1 MGLEV
6 ILGLV
11 GTLGGMVFPSIVDFV
26 KKKWI
31 PASNDTPERTMGTLA
46 TTKPETLAPYVAS
59 LAAYLEAQ
67 VKFFNRDV
75 VGTPS
80 VWVVNLRA
88 AIRPIAVIGS
98 FVIIGLDM
106 LQSLKLDPATRAGLL
121 TVIGNWIGSRITGN
135 GG

>member
-1 MGLEV
+1 MGLDV

-11 GTLGGMVFPSIVDFV
+11 GTLAGMVFPSIVDFV

-46 TTKPETLAPYVAS
+46 TTKPETLAPYVQS
-59 LAAYLEAQ
+59 LALYLEAQ

-80 VWVVNLRA
+80 TWVIDLRA
-88 AIRPIAVIGS
+88 AIRPMAVILA
-98 FVIIGLDM
+98 FAIIGLDM
-106 LQSLKLDPATRAGLL
+106 LKQLQLDPATRAGLL
-121 TVIGNWIGSRITGN
+121 TVIGNWIGSRIAGN

>member
-1 MGLEV
+1 MGLDV
-6 ILGLV
+6 ILGLA
-11 GTLGGMVFPSIVDFV
+11 GTLAGMVFPSIVDFV

-46 TTKPETLAPYVAS
+46 TTKPETLAPYVQS
-59 LAAYLEAQ
+59 LALYLEAQ

-80 VWVVNLRA
+80 TWVIDLRA
-88 AIRPIAVIGS
+88 AIRPMAVILA
-98 FVIIGLDM
+98 FAIIGLDM
-106 LQSLKLDPATRAGLL
+106 LKQLQLDPATRAGLL
-121 TVIGNWIGSRITGN
+121 TVIGNWIGSRIAGN

>member
-46 TTKPETLAPYVAS
+46 TTKPETLGPYVQS
-59 LAAYLEAQ
+59 LALYLEAQ

-80 VWVVNLRA
+80 TWVVNLRA
-88 AIRPIAVIGS
+88 AIRPLAVIGS
-98 FVIIGLDM
+98 FLIIGFEYVG
-106 LQSLKLDPATRAGLL
+106 SFKLDPATRTGLL
-121 TVIGNWIGSRITGN
+121 TVIGNWIGSRIIPN

>member
-1 MGLEV
+1 MGLDV

-46 TTKPETLAPYVAS
+46 TTKPETLAPYVQS
-59 LAAYLEAQ
+59 LALYLEAQ

-80 VWVVNLRA
+80 VWVINLRA
-88 AIRPIAVIGS
+88 AIRPMAVILS
-98 FVIIGLDM
+98 FAIVGLDM
-106 LQSLKLDPATRAGLL
+106 LKQLQLDPATRAGLL
-121 TVIGNWIGSRITGN
+121 TVIGNWIGSRITN
-135 GG
+135 GGS

>member
-46 TTKPETLAPYVAS
+46 TTKPETLAPYVQS
-59 LAAYLEAQ
+59 LSLYLEAQ

-75 VGTPS
+75 VGTS
-80 VWVVNLRA
+80 STWVINLRA
-88 AIRPIAVIGS
+88 AIRPVAVILS
-98 FVIIGLDM
+98 FAIVGLDM
-106 LQSLKLDPATRAGLL
+106 LKQLQLDPATRAGLL
-121 TVIGNWIGSRITGN
+121 TVIGNWIGSRITN
-135 GG
+135 GGS

>member
-1 MGLEV
+1 MGLDV

-11 GTLGGMVFPSIVDFV
+11 GTLAGMVFPSIVDFV

-46 TTKPETLAPYVAS
+46 TTKPETLAPYVQS
-59 LAAYLEAQ
+59 LALYLEAQ

-80 VWVVNLRA
+80 TWVIDLRA
-88 AIRPIAVIGS
+88 AIRPMAVILA
-98 FVIIGLDM
+98 FTIIGLDM
-106 LQSLKLDPATRAGLL
+106 LKQLTLDPATRAGLL

>member
-46 TTKPETLAPYVAS
+46 TTKPETLAPYVQS
-59 LAAYLEAQ
+59 LSLYLEAQ

-80 VWVVNLRA
+80 TWVINLRA
-88 AIRPIAVIGS
+88 AIRPVAVILS
-98 FVIIGLDM
+98 FAIVGLDM
-106 LQSLKLDPATRAGLL
+106 LKQLQLDPATRAGLL
-121 TVIGNWIGSRITGN
+121 TVIGNWIGSRITN
-135 GG
+135 GGS

>member
-1 MGLEV
+1 MGLDV

-46 TTKPETLAPYVAS
+46 TTKPETLAPYVQA
-59 LAAYLEAQ
+59 LTLYIEAQ
-67 VKFFNRDV
+67 ARYFNRDV

-80 VWVVNLRA
+80 NWVIDLRA
-88 AIRPIAVIGS
+88 AIRPMAVILA
-98 FVIIGLDM
+98 FAIIGLDM
-106 LQSLKLDPATRAGLL
+106 LKQLTLDPATRAGLL

>member
-1 MGLEV
+1 
-6 ILGLV
+6 
-11 GTLGGMVFPSIVDFV
+11 
-26 KKKWI
+26 
-31 PASNDTPERTMGTLA
+31 
-46 TTKPETLAPYVAS
+46 
-59 LAAYLEAQ
+59 
-67 VKFFNRDV
+67 V